1 VTQRR
6 AIVAL
11 TVVYDDT
18 DAAPNKW
25 AWEEMLDVAVE
36 SVTVIENKEVDYG
49 NAVSD
54 V

>member
-1 VTQRR
+1 MAQRR

-11 TVVYDDT
+11 TVVYEDL

-25 AWEEMLDVAVE
+25 AWEEMLDVTVE

-49 NAVSD
+49 NAVD
-54 V
+54 ND